1 MNTLHWEDKNFSV
14 STSPNELIVNKKKR
28 FKRNQIF
35 LLLLFP
41 ISLGLLIFLFTKY
54 AGGRI
59 NNTTTSY
66 ILIVAFSIYFIA
78 VYINALRQT
87 IYNLRNFVIRI
98 ENLDIYINN
107 SFLCYKKDI
116 DAIIIQP
123 SYGSDGLGMS
133 YTIGIKTKTKSQ
145 PIIHFLSEK
154 ESKFMAKL
162 LAEFLSIEF
171 ATRKP
176 LFFRSLSKW

>member
-1 MNTLHWEDKNFSV
+1 MNTLHWEDKDFSV
-14 STSPNELIVNKKKR
+14 STSPNELIVSKKKR

-54 AGGRI
+54 AGVRI

-78 VYINALRQT
+78 VYINVLRQT

-98 ENLDIYINN
+98 ENLDVYINN
-107 SFLCYKKDI
+107 SFLCDKKDI

-123 SYGSDGLGMS
+123 SFGSNGLGMS
-133 YTIGIKTKTKSQ
+133 YTIGIKTKSKSH
-145 PIIHFLSEK
+145 PILHFLGEK
-154 ESKFMAKL
+154 DSNSIAKL
-162 LAEFLSIEF
+162 LADFLQIQF
-171 ATRKP
+171 ATKKP
-176 LFFRSLSKW
+176 LLFRSLSKW